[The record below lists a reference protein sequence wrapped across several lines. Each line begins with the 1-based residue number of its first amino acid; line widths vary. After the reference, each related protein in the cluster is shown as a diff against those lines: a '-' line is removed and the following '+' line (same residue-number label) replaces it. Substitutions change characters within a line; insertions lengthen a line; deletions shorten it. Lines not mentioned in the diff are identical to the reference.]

1 MPSSKNDHCH
11 KRSDAL
17 ARLYA
22 VFGDVVFLVV
32 KKGTKR
38 PQESAWQK
46 ISFADTQKADYQE
59 ELERCVREG
68 GNIGVVLGP
77 ASDGLYS
84 IDLDDDALVPDFLL
98 LNTNLEKTTRTK
110 GKRGN
115 QFYFRLVPGSSYPNS
130 QATYALRDTNGKKCG
145 EWRCGGGGFGAQS
158 IVFGVHP
165 DGMNYQIEVD
175 TPPAIL
181 EFKSLQWFYP
191 FGQTPQ
197 KGPAPKA
204 TRQQSAERVR
214 QQTTAAA
221 TGNAPPNPQNIY
233 ADLFASFGTP
243 FIKTKGGM
251 VVNQPFFARLWAK
264 KRLAFYDYTAEDFY
278 AYNPENGLY
287 ERLRMEKVLSLISG
301 DVLAEGYARK
311 FPGVAAK
318 VNSGLLHSV
327 ANLIKCDS
335 ESSEDD
341 FFKSDPLALPVIHAA
356 NGMVCILDNEGTLE
370 LKPFDPDFRSR
381 NLIPIA
387 YTPEAKCIT
396 FREQLL
402 APVLVVNDD
411 IDVLQRYCGLVL
423 LGGNRAQKI
432 LIMKGEGGTG
442 KGTIVRLVTQIIGR
456 DNVAQLRVEK
466 LNGRFE
472 TARLVGKLLLNVV
485 EATADYLNQNGAEVV
500 KALVGHDPMEGEKK
514 GLQEPVSFEG
524 EFAVIVTTNEEPNVR
539 MAGDESAWRR
549 RLVIIE
555 FPTARA
561 AKAQVIEKFEEQI
574 MQEESEGVF
583 AWMIQGAVN
592 HWKELKEGK
601 GFTTT
606 DSQKERV
613 EGLIGRSKSAETFI
627 LTNVDSDPGGQ
638 GVTSEE
644 LYDAYSAYCVAQN
657 WVPFPEHRF
666 LEIAQY
672 QFMKHLGIGKSHD
685 IKRVDANDKT
695 RNRRGYRGVKLK

>member
-1 MPSSKNDHCH
+1 MPSSKNSRCH
-11 KRSDAL
+11 KRSDTL

-22 VFGDVVFLVV
+22 IFGNAVFLVV
-32 KKGTKR
+32 PRGTKR
-38 PQESAWQK
+38 PRESAWQK
-46 ISFADTQKADYQE
+46 ISFADTQEPGYQE
-59 ELERCVREG
+59 ELERCIREG
-68 GNIGVVLGP
+68 GNVGVVLGP

-84 IDLDDDALVPDFLL
+84 IDLDDDALVPDFLT
-98 LNTNLEKTTRTK
+98 LNACLEKTTRTK

-130 QATYALRDTNGKKCG
+130 QATYALRDSNGKKCG

-158 IVFGVHP
+158 IIFGVHP

-175 TPPAIL
+175 APPATL

-191 FGQTPQ
+191 FGQTPS

-204 TRQQSAERVR
+204 TRQQSVAQVR

-221 TGNAPPNPQNIY
+221 TGSAPPNPQNIY

-301 DVLAEGYARK
+301 DVLAEGFARK
-311 FPGVAAK
+311 FPGVASK
-318 VNSGLLHSV
+318 VNSGLLHSI
-327 ANLIKCDS
+327 ATLIKSDS
-335 ESSEDD
+335 ETSEENY
-341 FFKSDPLALPVIHAA
+341 FQTDPLALPVIHAM
-356 NGMVCILDNEGTLE
+356 NGMVCILDVEGTIE

-387 YTPEAKCIT
+387 YNPGANCIM

-402 APVLVVNDD
+402 APVLTSTD
-411 IDVLQRYCGLVL
+411 IGVLQRYCGLVL

-442 KGTIVRLVTQIIGR
+442 KGTIVRLITQVIGR
-456 DNVAQLRVEK
+456 DNVTQLRVEK

-485 EATADYLNQNGAEVV
+485 EATADYLNQDGAEVI

-561 AKAQVIEKFEEQI
+561 AKARVIEKFEGQI

-583 AWMIQGAVN
+583 AWMIQGAVK

-606 DSQKERV
+606 DAQKERV
-613 EGLIGRSKSAETFI
+613 EELIGRSKSAETFI
-627 LTNVDSDPGGQ
+627 LTHVDSDTGGQ
-638 GVTSEE
+638 GITSEE
-644 LYDAYSAYCVAQN
+644 LYDAYSGYCVSQN
-657 WVPFPEHRF
+657 WVPFPEYRF
-666 LEIAQY
+666 LETAQY
-672 QFMKHLGIGKSHD
+672 LIMKHLGIGKSHSVQ
-685 IKRVDANDKT
+685 RVDDNGKT
-695 RNRRGYRGVKLK
+695 RSRRGYRGIKLK